1 MLAALAAPAA
11 GLRPLEARGA
21 SRLQGAHVAR
31 PLARSGPAVTA
42 SLGVSGKG
50 NDRPER
56 PGRPH
61 ALPSALGAETPVGAE
76 HGEVRS

>member
-1 MLAALAAPAA
+1 MLPTLAAPAA
-11 GLRPLEARGA
+11 GLQPLERGA

-42 SLGVSGKG
+42 SLGGSGKG

-56 PGRPH
+56 PGRSH
-61 ALPSALGAETPVGAE
+61 ALSSALGETPVGAE
-76 HGEVRS
+76 HGEVRR